1 MDTLRI
7 TTFTFGA
14 AISPPVLLAVR
25 TCRRK
30 FLKDWETLERHSDSK
45 RIFVGK
51 QPPPLYRFGR
61 VTGNFEYWTPMS
73 DRGGRWL
80 KVKNP
85 NYTQAVGRRAIFDK
99 FRERT

>member
-45 RIFVGK
+45 RIFVDK
-51 QPPPLYRFGR
+51 QPPATLPVLPVG
-61 VTGNFEYWTPMS
+61 S
-73 DRGGRWL
+73 D
-80 KVKNP
+80 
-85 NYTQAVGRRAIFDK
+85 GRRNTCLK
-99 FRERT
+99 STRRSLES